1 MTAKQELFIREYLVD
16 FNATQAAIR
25 AGYSSRTAYSIGNEL
40 LRKPEISQAI
50 DAAMTERRNKL
61 IATREQRQE
70 FWTAVMT
77 DADEDM
83 RVRLR
88 ASELLGK
95 SEGDFTERVQVQDD
109 SATVDIDARIR
120 RLLLKTEDMAG
131 NRIEPIES
139 AV

>member
-1 MTAKQELFIREYLVD
+1 MTGKQQIFILEYLKD

-40 LRKPEISQAI
+40 LRKPEIKQAI
-50 DAAMTERRNKL
+50 DTVMTERRNKL

-70 FWTAVMT
+70 FWTTVMT
-77 DADEDM
+77 DEEQDM
-83 RVRLR
+83 RIRLR

-120 RLLLKTEDMAG
+120 RLLLKTEDMSG
-131 NRIEPIES
+131 NRIREIES

>member
-109 SATVDIDARIR
+109 NATVDIDARIR